1 MCFISTLWKLDK
13 GKKCRVLCVRLER
26 TIGICV
32 VLNRCKSVQNMA
44 FWGDCCVLELWKVN
58 YYRVSS
64 GSARVKFPR
73 RENYVRQDESQEVGI
88 GR

>member
-1 MCFISTLWKLDK
+1 
-13 GKKCRVLCVRLER
+13 
-26 TIGICV
+26 
-32 VLNRCKSVQNMA
+32 MA